1 MAEDFYALLG
11 VARSANADEL
21 KKAYRKRARELHPDA
36 NPGNAE
42 AEAKFKEVSRAY
54 EVLSDPEK
62 KARYD
67 QFGEAGIGGG
77 GGGERGLPSSKKE
90 LPMAASAAPQDDR
103 IEEFE

>member
-11 VARSANADEL
+11 VSRAASPDEL

-42 AEAKFKEVSRAY
+42 AEAQFKEVSRAY

-67 QFGEAGIGGG
+67 QFGEAGIGGSG
-77 GGGERGLPSSKKE
+77 GGGDPFGGAGGFGDLS
-90 LPMAASAAPQDDR
+90 L
-103 IEEFE
+103 IHI